1 MTNCRLLFCFIF
13 LSSGLF
19 AVDFNP
25 CYQKNS
31 RSIYEID
38 GINCVGISQN
48 KLLCHDPE
56 DKIKDFKVICPFCDA
71 VCVGELPS
79 YEKIKDLSEEELNPI
94 ATIEPIKKERS
105 N

>member
-1 MTNCRLLFCFIF
+1 MVFKKLKFICWYCK
-13 LSSGLF
+13 SEF
-19 AVDFNP
+19 ASTVYN
-25 CYQKNS
+25 
-31 RSIYEID
+31 I
-38 GINCVGISQN
+38 
-48 KLLCHDPE
+48 